1 MELRIP
7 PLFLVATVAAA
18 IILVS
23 VFVPAANV
31 HWPGH
36 RVLAVCAFVLGPVLA
51 GLGVFQFR
59 RARTTV
65 SPLRPARTQAIV
77 RTGVYRWSRNPMY
90 LGMALALLG
99 LAAWWSSVPGYLAV
113 PAFVAYLTR
122 FQIVPEERAL
132 LAKFGPAF
140 GDYTLQVRRWL

>member
-1 MELRIP
+1 MELKIP

-31 HWPGH
+31 PFPGH
-36 RVLAVCAFVLGPVLA
+36 RVLAVCALVLGPMLA

-77 RTGVYRWSRNPMY
+77 TTGVYRWSRNPMY

-99 LAAWWSSVPGYLAV
+99 LAAWWSSLPGYLAV

>member
-7 PLFLVATVAAA
+7 PLFLVVTVAAA

-23 VFVPAANV
+23 IFVPAANV

-36 RVLAVCAFVLGPVLA
+36 RLLATCALVLGPMLA
-51 GLGVFQFR
+51 GLGVFQFG

-77 RTGVYRWSRNPMY
+77 TTGVYRWSRNPMY

-122 FQIVPEERAL
+122 YQILPEEQAL
-132 LAKFGPAF
+132 LAKFGPEFSA
-140 GDYTLQVRRWL
+140 YTQQVRRWV